1 MTAGKI
7 LSYHPHSFH
16 EYEKEEPGLSISPQ
30 LNGGNSNISVTSASV
45 TSSMATPVVSNSYHR
60 GESNAQK
67 LVSKQKQS
75 LTTCTS
81 NTRLIQ
87 LSSIILLATCMVLVG
102 LSRFHSA
109 DNGYAHRIETIVVK
123 NTDITDYLN
132 EDAGYE
138 LVEQTG
144 GGKVTNNQIQKDLED
159 MGLQLEGSRQKDIY
173 ESIMNVDHAIHE
185 ASSASQVIFWEPSTL
200 GTLASSSNADDVLI
214 DNMMNV
220 ASQCFDREVVTFGS
234 YELQSTERES
244 ILSDQQQQQSQ
255 TRPIAI
261 FASSFHQAAT
271 TMELFDSSNQKV
283 AIAILPNPIDAYLPY
298 YNAQKEDGPT
308 NSFSDNLIIRSLL
321 GIQEN
326 RKVDDNDFYAAR
338 RILRSKFFIC
348 SCEYPTDTLKR
359 LIYMMDKDGISKTEV
374 CRNARQ
380 KWNQECRARDTQRE
394 RNFQTNQELMGYIQ
408 SEHQYDIQLYED
420 SKTFFLEE
428 TNLFPSDLR

>member
-45 TSSMATPVVSNSYHR
+45 TSSMVTPVVSNNYHR
-60 GESNAQK
+60 EGSNAQK

-75 LTTCTS
+75 LTTSCTS

-144 GGKVTNNQIQKDLED
+144 GGKVMNNQIQKDLEG
-159 MGLQLEGSRQKDIY
+159 MGLQLEGSSQKDIY
-173 ESIMNVDHAIHE
+173 ESIVNVDHAIHE

-200 GTLASSSNADDVLI
+200 GTLASSSNVMI

-244 ILSDQQQQQSQ
+244 ILSDQQQQSQ
-255 TRPIAI
+255 TRPLAI

-308 NSFSDNLIIRSLL
+308 NSLSDNLIIRSLL
-321 GIQEN
+321 GIEQEN

-338 RILRSKFFIC
+338 QILRSKFFIC

-359 LIYMMDKDGISKTEV
+359 LIYMMDTDGISKTEV

-408 SEHQYDIQLYED
+408 SEHHYDIQLYED

>member
-45 TSSMATPVVSNSYHR
+45 TSSMVTPVVSNSYHR

-75 LTTCTS
+75 LTTSCTS

-144 GGKVTNNQIQKDLED
+144 GGKVTTNQIQKDLESI
-159 MGLQLEGSRQKDIY
+159 GLQLEGSRQKDIY

-185 ASSASQVIFWEPSTL
+185 ASSASQVMFWEPSTL
-200 GTLASSSNADDVLI
+200 GTLASSSNVMI

-244 ILSDQQQQQSQ
+244 ILSDQQQQSQ
-255 TRPIAI
+255 TRPLAI

-308 NSFSDNLIIRSLL
+308 NSLSDNLIIRSLL
-321 GIQEN
+321 GIEQEN

-338 RILRSKFFIC
+338 QILRSKFFIC

-359 LIYMMDKDGISKTEV
+359 LIYMMDTDGISKTEV

-408 SEHQYDIQLYED
+408 SEHHYDIQLYED